1 MPSCVGNRAY
11 AAVVLRGMSDERRL
25 SMLIA
30 AVAALSLVLVACS
43 GAGASPSPASSDG
56 SSGAPTVAPSA
67 SDSASDDALEHET
80 GATDILLRYEEG
92 GGFVMPAFA
101 ATLVPHFTL
110 YGDGT
115 IVFRDPSEEF
125 PQAEGSVFKSDPL
138 KTAKLS
144 EEQIQDLLKLA
155 LDEGGL
161 AQARAEYRND
171 MIADASTAIFT
182 ITAGGQTK
190 TVNVYAL
197 GLEVDGMEDAAA
209 RKAFLGLA
217 QTLTKIDEGGIVTA
231 TDYVPTAYRGILM
244 ESPGVV
250 APDIR
255 AWPWADIEVTDFQ
268 PDPDPNKLQFPHR
281 LMTPAEVEVLGVD
294 GYEGGFM
301 NMIVK
306 ADGAMTYTF
315 SLRPLL
321 PDESK

>member
-1 MPSCVGNRAY
+1 
-11 AAVVLRGMSDERRL
+11 MSDERRL
-25 SMLIA
+25 FLPIV
-30 AVAALSLVLVACS
+30 AVSALSLVLIACS
-43 GAGASPSPASSDG
+43 GGGATPSPAASDG
-56 SSGAPTVAPSA
+56 QSGTPTAAPSA
-67 SDSASDDALEHET
+67 DDDALEHET

-92 GGFVMPAFA
+92 GGFMMPAFA
-101 ATLVPHFTL
+101 VTMVPHFTL

-115 IVFRDPSEEF
+115 IVFRDPSEEA
-125 PQAEGSVFKSDPL
+125 PPAEGSIFKSTSL

-161 AQARAEYRND
+161 AQARAEYTND

-182 ITAGGQTK
+182 IIAGGQTK

-197 GLEVDGMEDAAA
+197 GLDMEGMEDAAA

-217 QTLTKIDEGGIVTA
+217 ETLTKIDEGGIVTA
-231 TDYVPTAYRGILM
+231 TDYVPTGYRGILM

-255 AWPWADIEVTDFQ
+255 AWPWADIEVADFQ

-281 LMTPAEVEVLGVD
+281 VMTPAEIEALGVE
-294 GYEGGFM
+294 GFEGGFM
-301 NMIVK
+301 NMIVEG
-306 ADGAMTYTF
+306 DGAMTYTF
-315 SLRPLL
+315 SVRPLL
-321 PDESK
+321 PDETQ